1 MRAARRRC
9 FGARRLAHTGGPPVR
24 APDRPRDD
32 VLKPAKDGAAPA
44 GQLVGAKPVV
54 RADVVP
60 APRAR
65 FAVQRIDAEKGS
77 PVEAREKAI
86 VETAKQNP
94 TVGRPAFA
102 PRASQRRRHRPRLA
116 RTAGPGARSSRCFTT
131 EAGARGVIASVA
143 KRSPGPRPSA

>member
-9 FGARRLAHTGGPPVR
+9 FGARRLAHAGGPPVR
-24 APDRPRDD
+24 ALDRPRDD

-44 GQLVGAKPVV
+44 GQLVGAKAVV

-60 APRAR
+60 APGAR
-65 FAVQRIDAEKGS
+65 FAVQRIEAKKGS

-86 VETAKQNP
+86 VGTAKQNP

-102 PRASQRRRHRPRLA
+102 PRRASQRSPA
-116 RTAGPGARSSRCFTT
+116 PVPVCAG
-131 EAGARGVIASVA
+131 SV
-143 KRSPGPRPSA
+143 P